1 MPRTLSS
8 AVLILGGILALAATP
23 ALAQDASPESSGQ
36 PTPVLLE
43 GTVWQVTNARLSGAY
58 APIPAEVTATLV
70 LQDGKAGGEG
80 GCNQWSAPYTL
91 DGDSLTFGQI
101 TSTLM
106 FCDGPGGTIETF
118 YLADLPAV
126 ATWAIDGTTL
136 TLSADD
142 GQPVVAYTVQEA
154 PSLIGSWIVSSYRDA
169 TGNVVATEDGT
180 TVVAFDATTLSGTAG
195 CNGFS
200 GSWSSTDG
208 VLAIGPLMS
217 TKMACE
223 PAEVMARES
232 AVIAALEAS
241 TGARSGRDGSVELVD
256 ASGALQ
262 LTLVPAITA
271 TATPAA

>member
-1 MPRTLSS
+1 M
-8 AVLILGGILALAATP
+8 
-23 ALAQDASPESSGQ
+23 
-36 PTPVLLE
+36 
-43 GTVWQVTNARLSGAY
+43 
-58 APIPAEVTATLV
+58 TATLV
-70 LQDGKAGGEG
+70 LHDGKAGGEG

-91 DGDSLTFGQI
+91 DGDSLTFGEI

-154 PSLIGSWIVSSYRDA
+154 PSLIGSWIVSGYRDA

-180 TVVAFDATTLSGTAG
+180 TVVAFDATTVSGTAG

-271 TATPAA
+271 VATPAA